1 MNKSWT
7 GPLVVSVIVLGI
19 GGFLFL
25 NLETPR
31 STDSR
36 SALGE
41 SVVATPARNLNAP
54 PPTFGDGAPIREY
67 PIGDEVEQNHLRIA
81 AVWLHAV
88 TMDNMPSDPSLHPI
102 HIEADIKAAENNPNG
117 FAKDEKVSYLKVK
130 YTLLP
135 AQGGPAVATGDLSPM
150 MARDGFHYG
159 ATITMPAPGRY
170 KLVYAIPSPAVGG
183 LGRHSDPATG
193 VAPWWEPFEVSFDW
207 TIEPE
212 SAATE
217 VSLR

>member
-7 GPLVVSVIVLGI
+7 GPLVVGVIVVGI
-19 GGFLFL
+19 GAFLFL

-31 STDSR
+31 PTSPSTIVSE
-36 SALGE
+36 SA
-41 SVVATPARNLNAP
+41 SAPKATEPDAP
-54 PPTFGDGAPIREY
+54 LPGTGAPIREY
-67 PIGDEVEQNHLRIA
+67 PIGDEVEKNHLRIA

-88 TMDNMPSDPSLHPI
+88 VMDNMPTDPTMHPI
-102 HIEADIKAAENNPNG
+102 HIEADIKATENNPNG

-130 YTLLP
+130 YALVP
-135 AQGGPAVATGDLSPM
+135 EQGGSAVAAGELTPM

-159 ATITMPAPGRY
+159 ATIAMPAAGQY
-170 KLVYAIPSPAVGG
+170 KLVYEIPSPAMGG

-207 TIEPE
+207 TVEPDP
-212 SAATE
+212 AATQ
-217 VSLR
+217 VSIR

>member
-7 GPLVVSVIVLGI
+7 GPLVVGVIVLGI
-19 GGFLFL
+19 GAFLFL

-31 STDSR
+31 SSNLR
-36 SALGE
+36 PVSAE
-41 SVVATPARNLNAP
+41 SAVPSPIKNLNTP
-54 PPTFGDGAPIREY
+54 PLTFGDGAPIREY
-67 PIGDEVEQNHLRIA
+67 PIGDEVERNHLRIA

-88 TMDNMPSDPSLHPI
+88 TMDNMPSDPSMHPI

-130 YTLLP
+130 YALVPT
-135 AQGGPAVATGDLSPM
+135 QGGPAVAAGELSPM

-159 ATITMPAPGRY
+159 ATIAMPAPGQY
-170 KLVYAIPSPAVGG
+170 QLVYEIPSPSAGG

-212 SAATE
+212 SAAAE